1 MKFIKKLRP
10 CKETVFV
17 WLYEEFY
24 FEGKFKKILLQSFFE
39 VHGRERW
46 EKYHK
51 IFVFNKLSNSYSLK
65 ETGEYLL
72 KKYLHIIFAYNDLFI
87 GFLRGYEPIDP
98 IYNHLIEF
106 KSIKHWKRYVKLQ
119 VFK

>member
-1 MKFIKKLRP
+1 MKSFILKVNL
-10 CKETVFV
+10 
-17 WLYEEFY
+17 
-24 FEGKFKKILLQSFFE
+24 KKILLQSFFE

-51 IFVFNKLSNSYSLK
+51 TFIFNKFENKLSNHNNYVLK
-65 ETGEYLL
+65 ETGEYLNE
-72 KKYLHIIFAYNDLFI
+72 KYLSIIFALNNLYI

-98 IYNHLIEF
+98 KYNHLIEF
-106 KSIKHWKRYVKLQ
+106 KSIKHWRQYIKLQ